1 MSAED
6 MQKTVDKLRTVEL
19 HRAVRGV
26 DPDQVRKLLDEAAD
40 VLAAA
45 GREQKELRRELERP
59 REGNDEEAV
68 GKALL
73 TATRA
78 GEALM
83 AEARETAA
91 SITAEAEA
99 QASALLDQV
108 TAQAETR
115 EQEIAAAREQLE
127 RELTATRDAFA
138 KEHESARAEAEAA
151 LAEARREL
159 ARLEKQATQL
169 RSAVTDTQR
178 RVVEV
183 AQTALDELETL
194 GASARST
201 AESDLLAAL
210 RPPAAPSDV
219 PAN

>member
-73 TATRA
+73 TATR

>member
-73 TATRA
+73 TATS